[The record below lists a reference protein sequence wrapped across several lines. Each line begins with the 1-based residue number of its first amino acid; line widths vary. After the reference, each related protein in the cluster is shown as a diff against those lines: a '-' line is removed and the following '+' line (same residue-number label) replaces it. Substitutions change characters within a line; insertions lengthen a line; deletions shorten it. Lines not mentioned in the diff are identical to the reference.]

1 MDYGNQVSIV
11 NSTNVLLPASGTFT
25 GQAESTTGFSTIV
38 VAVNSDT
45 TAAAGGLQIQQS
57 NDGVTFDTINDHFN
71 YLNPPTVNY
80 VAVAVT
86 APFFRIVF
94 INGVVLQS
102 VFKLQTFKMVIS
114 PFTMGR
120 DSSGGS
126 QPISISTVISGAPI
140 LPLQNGASGSDAF
153 ANNIFT
159 GFWGPTSNF
168 GGMVFLVFQNWFNG
182 TTWDRARTPSIFKTV
197 SVAATVV
204 GNSAVWTPAAGK
216 KFRLMRFQV
225 TGQGLA
231 ATATGVVTVSFQD
244 AAVAI
249 SQGTYDNDVP
259 AVAGV
264 VTGVNDISKGWVD
277 LGNGILSSTA
287 NNVLNFNISA
297 AGAGTVG
304 TYRINVC
311 GTEE

>member
-1 MDYGNQVSIV
+1 MDYGNQVSTV
-11 NSTNVLLPASGTFT
+11 NSTTTPLPASGTFT
-25 GQAESTTGFSTIV
+25 GQAESSTGFCFLV
-38 VAVNSDT
+38 VLVFADQSANP
-45 TAAAGGLQIQQS
+45 GGVQIQQS
-57 NDGVTFDTINDHFN
+57 SDGINFDTVTDHFN
-71 YLNPPTVNY
+71 YTSGQNY
-80 VAVAVT
+80 YPVAIT
-86 APFFRIVF
+86 APFFRIVYVNN
-94 INGVVLQS
+94 IIAQGVFRLE
-102 VFKLQTFKMVIS
+102 TYKMVTA
-114 PFTMGR
+114 PFIMGR
-120 DSSGGS
+120 DPSGGS
-126 QPISISTVISGAPI
+126 QPIAVSTIFPGSIF
-140 LPLQNGASGSDAF
+140 LPWQNGGSGIDSV
-153 ANNIFT
+153 ANNTFT
-159 GFWGPTSNF
+159 GYYNTGQTFT
-168 GGMVFLVFQNWFNG
+168 GMLFLSFENWFNG

-249 SQGTYDNDVP
+249 PQGTYDNDVP